1 MSRFIEILNDHRGEV
16 TMRTLPACLKDIKT
30 RLSAESAHLVH
41 FNVINGSFG
50 FWYMPRI
57 MKVFTIT
64 ALLPRLN
71 GLVQLL
77 HNQHPHW
84 RRQHMHE
91 KNWSYSGISFTRCV

>member
-1 MSRFIEILNDHRGEV
+1 MTSQCLWKTSYATWRF
-16 TMRTLPACLKDIKT
+16 
-30 RLSAESAHLVH
+30 H
-41 FNVINGSFG
+41 FNVIDGSFG

-91 KNWSYSGISFTRCV
+91 KNWSYSGISFTRCVLARFAMCLPGAKEQTSRPFDSE